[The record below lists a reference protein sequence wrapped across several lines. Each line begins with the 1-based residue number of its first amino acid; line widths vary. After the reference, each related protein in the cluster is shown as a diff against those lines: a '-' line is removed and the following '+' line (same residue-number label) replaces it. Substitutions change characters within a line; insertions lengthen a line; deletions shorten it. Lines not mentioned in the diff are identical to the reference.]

1 MDTVMKQSDS
11 IEISKL
17 LKEEKKRWIHM
28 FSGFDP
34 ILGEGCP
41 SERKLLAITDF
52 VYPKQNVPIDVYYN
66 PLIILIR
73 KAGSIEK
80 FIKKHWGDESISFW
94 KGTITQMVVIARAK
108 DDPAFAFYVF
118 FRIQSKTSGE
128 MVPFRLN
135 YPQRIVLEELEKMRR
150 ANVPIRLVILK
161 ARQWGG
167 STLVQLYMAW
177 IQLFLKEGWY
187 SVILAQTK
195 DTSKRIKAMYT
206 KVLQNLDSW
215 AIDGEGKLIF
225 SPYEKSASDSI
236 LTYEN
241 GDVARN
247 NVVSIA
253 SYENYDSVRGN
264 AYAMAHYSEVAFWK
278 DTDGKSPEE
287 VISSVSGG
295 IMELPLTIE
304 VLESSARGNAGY
316 FYDECQLAMKGES
329 DRKFIFIPFFFIEH
343 DTIPVNNK
351 KEFAKWLLSI
361 KDMDTPPKGCAD
373 EGRYYW
379 RMWELGATFEHI
391 KWYIKKRKSF
401 HDHANMA
408 TEAPIDPVEAF
419 KNSGNMIF
427 NPYRLDEL
435 EKTYVR
441 PPLYIGDIHGQGTKG
456 DISLKNIK
464 FYPDETGLLKIW
476 AMPNT
481 TITVKNRYL
490 VSVDIG
496 GRSKGSDFSVITVL
510 DRMPMMAGINGIPKV
525 VARWR
530 GHIRHD
536 YLAWKA
542 AAIAKYYNNALLVF
556 ESNTYDSEKNKNTD
570 GEHLEFILDEVGNIY
585 ENMYFRKNN
594 SEEIREGEA
603 KKWGFQTNKITKI
616 KLIDNLVVYV
626 DDGLWDDPDPAIYA
640 EMRIYE
646 KKEDGTFGNIKGKG
660 NHDDIL
666 MSTAIALY
674 ISQYEMEIP
683 SIIIK
688 KGKNKGNVEVMNE
701 ASF

>member
-1 MDTVMKQSDS
+1 MSEVD
-11 IEISKL
+11 EL
-17 LKEEKKRWIHM
+17 LKEEKRRCKL
-28 FSGFDP
+28 FTGFDP
-34 ILGEGCP
+34 LTGEGCP
-41 SERKLLAITDF
+41 SKRRMLEISDMPF
-52 VYPKQNVPIDVYYN
+52 PKQKVPLGVYDN
-66 PLIILIR
+66 PLVSMVRNEGSVKAFIIR
-73 KAGSIEK
+73 YYGKQSVYMY
-80 FIKKHWGDESISFW
+80 FD
-94 KGTITQMVVIARAK
+94 TVVQMVVVARAK
-108 DDPAFAFYVF
+108 DDPAFALYVF
-118 FRIQSKTSGE
+118 FRIQSKTTGE
-128 MVPFRLN
+128 MIPFKCN
-135 YPQRIVLEELEKMRR
+135 YPQRLVLEELEAMRR
-150 ANVPIRLVILK
+150 EGVPIRLVILK

-206 KVLQNLDSW
+206 KVLSSFPSW
-215 AIDGEGKLIF
+215 AIDGEGKIF
-225 SPYEKSASDSI
+225 FAPYEKSASDSI

-241 GDVARN
+241 GEVARN

-295 IMELPLTIE
+295 IMELPLTVE

-316 FYDECQLAMKGES
+316 FYDECQLAMSGKSG
-329 DRKFIFIPFFFIEH
+329 RRFIFIPFFFIEH
-343 DTIPVNNK
+343 DTLPVNNK
-351 KEFAKWLLSI
+351 RKFAIWLLSI
-361 KDMDTPPKGCAD
+361 KDMDTAPEGCAD
-373 EGRYYW
+373 AGKYYW
-379 RMWELGATFEHI
+379 RMWTLGATFEHI
-391 KWYIKKRKSF
+391 KWYINKRKTF

-408 TEAPIDPVEAF
+408 TEAPIDPIEAF

-435 EKTYVR
+435 SQQYAR
-441 PPLYIGDIHGQGTKG
+441 PPLYIGDVRGIETKG
-456 DISLKNIK
+456 PLSIDGVK
-464 FYPDETGLLKIW
+464 FVEEESGCMKVW

-481 TITVKNRYL
+481 TIKIKNRYI

-496 GRSKGSDFSVITVL
+496 GRSQTSDFSVITVI
-510 DRMPMMAGINGIPKV
+510 DRIGLMPGVNGKPKV

-542 AAIAKYYNNALLVF
+542 AQIASLYNNALLVF
-556 ESNTYDSEKNKNTD
+556 ESNTYDAEKEKNTE
-570 GEHLEFILDEVGNIY
+570 GEHLEFVLDEVGDAY
-585 ENMYFRKNN
+585 GNMYFRRNN

-603 KKWGFQTNKITKI
+603 RKWGFQTNKVTKI

-626 DDGLWDDPDPAIYA
+626 DDGLWDEPDK
-640 EMRIYE
+640 EMYEELRIYE
-646 KKEDGTFGNIKGKG
+646 KRDDGSFGNIKGKG
-660 NHDDIL
+660 KHDDVL
-666 MSTAIALY
+666 MSTAIGLY
-674 ISQYEMEIP
+674 ISQYEMESPKMIV
-683 SIIIK
+683 
-688 KGKNKGNVEVMNE
+688 NKVKDNKREEVTE
-701 ASF
+701 ATI

>member
-1 MDTVMKQSDS
+1 MSEVD
-11 IEISKL
+11 EL
-17 LKEEKKRWIHM
+17 LKEERRRCKL
-28 FSGFDP
+28 FTGFDP
-34 ILGEGCP
+34 LTGDGCP
-41 SERKLLAITDF
+41 SERKMLEIPDMPF
-52 VYPKQNVPIDVYYN
+52 PKQKVPLGVYDN
-66 PLIILIR
+66 PLVAMVRKEGSVRAFIIR
-73 KAGSIEK
+73 YYGAQSVEMY
-80 FIKKHWGDESISFW
+80 FE
-94 KGTITQMVVIARAK
+94 TVVQMVVVARAK
-108 DDPAFAFYVF
+108 DDPAFALFVF
-118 FRIQSKTSGE
+118 FRIQSKTTGE
-128 MVPFRLN
+128 MIPFKCN
-135 YPQRIVLEELEKMRR
+135 YPQRLVLEQLEAMRR
-150 ANVPIRLVILK
+150 EGVPIRLVILK

-206 KVLQNLDSW
+206 KVLSTLPSW
-215 AIDGEGKLIF
+215 AIDGEGKIVF
-225 SPYEKSASDSI
+225 APYEKSASDSI

-241 GDVARN
+241 GEVARN

-295 IMELPLTIE
+295 IMELPLTVE

-316 FYDECQLAMKGES
+316 FYDECQLAMSGKSG
-329 DRKFIFIPFFFIEH
+329 RRFIFIPFFFIEH
-343 DTIPVNNK
+343 DTLKVKNK
-351 KEFAKWLLSI
+351 RKFAMWLLSV
-361 KDMDTPPKGCAD
+361 KDMDTAPEGCAD
-373 EGRYYW
+373 AGRYYW
-379 RMWELGATFEHI
+379 RMWTLGATFEHI
-391 KWYIKKRKSF
+391 KWYINKRKTF

-408 TEAPIDPVEAF
+408 TEAPIDPIEAF

-435 EKTYVR
+435 SRMYVKD
-441 PPLYIGDIHGQGTKG
+441 PLYTGDVRGMATKG
-456 DISLKNIK
+456 HSALEGVRFVEDKYGCMK
-464 FYPDETGLLKIW
+464 VW

-481 TITVKNRYL
+481 AINVKHRYI

-496 GRSKGSDFSVITVL
+496 GRSKTSDYSVITVI
-510 DRMPMMAGINGIPKV
+510 DRIGMMPGVNGKPKV

-542 AAIAKYYNNALLVF
+542 AQIASLYNNALLVF
-556 ESNTYDSEKNKNTD
+556 ESNTYDAEKEKNTE
-570 GEHLEFILDEVGNIY
+570 GEHLEFVLDEVGDAY
-585 ENMYFRKNN
+585 PNMYFRRNN

-603 KKWGFQTNKITKI
+603 RKWGFNTNKVTKI

-626 DDGLWDDPDPAIYA
+626 DDELWDEPDK
-640 EMRIYE
+640 EMYDELRIYE
-646 KKEDGTFGNIKGKG
+646 KREDGSFGNIKGKG
-660 NHDDIL
+660 KHDDVL
-666 MSTAIALY
+666 MSTAIGLY
-674 ISQYEMEIP
+674 ISQYEMP
-683 SIIIK
+683 LPKMVVIK
-688 KGKNKGNVEVMNE
+688 KKSKVEEEVTE
-701 ASF
+701 ATI

>member
-1 MDTVMKQSDS
+1 MSEVD
-11 IEISKL
+11 EL
-17 LKEEKKRWIHM
+17 LREEKRRCKL
-28 FSGFDP
+28 FTGFDP
-34 ILGEGCP
+34 LTGEGCP
-41 SERKLLAITDF
+41 SERKLLKIPDMPF
-52 VYPKQNVPIDVYYN
+52 PKQLVPLDVYDN
-66 PLIILIR
+66 PLVSMVRKEGGIKAFIIR
-73 KAGSIEK
+73 YYGKQSVDMY
-80 FIKKHWGDESISFW
+80 FD
-94 KGTITQMVVIARAK
+94 TIVQMLVIARAK
-108 DDPAFAFYVF
+108 DDPAFALYVF
-118 FRIQSKTSGE
+118 FRIQSKTTGE
-128 MVPFRLN
+128 MVPFKCN
-135 YPQRIVLEELEKMRR
+135 YPQRLVLAELEAMRR
-150 ANVPIRLVILK
+150 EGVPIRLVILK

-177 IQLFLKEGWY
+177 VQLFLKEGWY

-206 KVLQNLDSW
+206 KVLSSFPAW
-215 AIDGEGKLIF
+215 AIDGEGKIHF
-225 SPYEKSASDSI
+225 APYEKSASDSI
-236 LTYEN
+236 LTWDN
-241 GDVARN
+241 GDIARN

-264 AYAMAHYSEVAFWK
+264 AYSMAHYSEVAFWK

-329 DRKFIFIPFFFIEH
+329 GRRFIFIPFFFIEH
-343 DTIPVNNK
+343 DTLPVKNK
-351 KEFAKWLLSI
+351 REFAVWLLSI
-361 KDMDTPPKGCAD
+361 KNMDTAPEGCAD
-373 EGRYYW
+373 AGKYYW
-379 RMWELGATFEHI
+379 RMWTLGATFEHI
-391 KWYIKKRKSF
+391 KWYIKKRKTF

-435 EKTYVR
+435 ASEYVR
-441 PPLYIGDIHGQGTKG
+441 NPLYVGDVHGDATKG
-456 DISLKNIK
+456 ISALNGIK
-464 FYPDETGLLKIW
+464 FKADEHGCMKIW
-476 AMPNT
+476 ALPNT
-481 TITVKNRYL
+481 SLPIKDRYI

-496 GRSKGSDFSVITVL
+496 GRSRTSDYSVITVL
-510 DRMPMMAGINGIPKV
+510 DRIGMMSGVNGKPKV

-542 AAIAKYYNNALLVF
+542 AAIAKFYNNALLVF
-556 ESNTYDSEKNKNTD
+556 ESNTYDAEKEKNTD
-570 GEHLEFILDEVGNIY
+570 GEHLEFVLDEVGDAY

-594 SEEIREGEA
+594 SEEIKEGEA
-603 KKWGFQTNKITKI
+603 RKWGFQTNKVTKI

-626 DDGLWDDPDPAIYA
+626 DDGLWDEPDKVMY
-640 EMRIYE
+640 EELRIYE
-646 KKEDGTFGNIKGKG
+646 KREDGSFGNIKGKG
-660 NHDDIL
+660 NHDDVL

-674 ISQYEMEIP
+674 VSQYEMP
-683 SIIIK
+683 LPKMAVRK
-688 KGKNKGNVEVMNE
+688 KETYTKE
-701 ASF
+701 APTEATI

>member
-1 MDTVMKQSDS
+1 MVGV
-11 IEISKL
+11 SKATEFTDVAAL
-17 LKEEKKRWIHM
+17 LKEEKRRCDL
-28 FSGFDP
+28 FTGFDP
-34 ILGEGCP
+34 LTGEGCP
-41 SERKLLAITDF
+41 SERKLLKIPDMPF
-52 VYPKQNVPIDVYYN
+52 VKQRVPVKVYDN
-66 PLIILIR
+66 PLIKMIR
-73 KAGSIEK
+73 QEGSIRN
-80 FIKKHWGDESISFW
+80 FIVRYYGEDQVSFYFD
-94 KGTITQMVVIARAK
+94 TVVQMVVVARAK
-108 DDPAFAFYVF
+108 DDPAFALFVF
-118 FRIQSKTSGE
+118 FRIQSKTTGE
-128 MVPFRLN
+128 MVPFKCN
-135 YPQRIVLEELEKMRR
+135 FPQRIVLTEMEDMRR
-150 ANVPIRLVILK
+150 KNEPIRLVVLK

-177 IQLFLKEGWY
+177 VQLFLKEGWY

-206 KVLQNLDSW
+206 KVLANLP
-215 AIDGEGKLIF
+215 AYALDGEGKLHF

-236 LTYEN
+236 LTWDN
-241 GDVARN
+241 GDIARN

-329 DRKFIFIPFFFIEH
+329 GRRFIFIPFYYIEH
-343 DTIPVNNK
+343 DTLPVKDK
-351 KEFAKWLLSI
+351 KAFAAWLLSI
-361 KDMDTPPKGCAD
+361 KDMDTSPEGCAD
-373 EGRYYW
+373 AGKYYW
-379 RMWELGATFEHI
+379 RMWMLGATFEHI
-391 KWYIKKRKSF
+391 KWYIKKRKTF

-435 EKTYVR
+435 AHEYCR
-441 PPLYIGDIHGQGTKG
+441 EPLYLGDVRGKATKDRG
-456 DISLKNIK
+456 ALDDVK
-464 FYPDETGLLKIW
+464 FVEDERGCMKVW
-476 AMPNT
+476 AMPNSSLN
-481 TITVKNRYL
+481 VKNRYL

-496 GRSKGSDFSVITVL
+496 GRSRTSDYSVITVL
-510 DRMPMMAGINGIPKV
+510 DRMPMMAGMNGVPKV

-542 AAIAKYYNNALLVF
+542 AQIACLYNNALLVF
-556 ESNTYDSEKNKNTD
+556 ESNTYDAEKEKNTD
-570 GEHLEFILDEVGNIY
+570 GEHLEFVLDEVGDAY
-585 ENMYFRKNN
+585 ENMYYRRNS
-594 SEEIREGEA
+594 SEEISEGQA
-603 KKWGFQTNKITKI
+603 RKWGFNTNKSTKI

-626 DDGLWDDPDPAIYA
+626 DDGLWNEPDKVMY
-640 EMRIYE
+640 EELRIYE
-646 KKEDGTFGNIKGKG
+646 KREDGSFGNIKGKG
-660 NHDDIL
+660 NHDDVL

-674 ISQYEMEIP
+674 ISQYEMDVP
-683 SIIIK
+683 KIIAK
-688 KGKNKGNVEVMNE
+688 KNYTATTDEVT
-701 ASF
+701 AATI